1 MNAGVKAAICVR
13 KSVLTEFS
21 RKERDPVHA
30 ATSSRFWTIL
40 RDVQT
45 AVCRSYMVA
54 NSAGCVR

>member
-21 RKERDPVHA
+21 RKERDQVHA
-30 ATSSRFWTIL
+30 ATSSRFWIT
-40 RDVQT
+40 RKGVQT
-45 AVCRSYMVA
+45 AVCRSSMVA